1 VLAANTHGL
10 FRTIIMPWSSKITR
24 AFATIQGGDNIH
36 ENQYYGPYNKLL
48 YTIFPAD
55 TDFAVS
61 PNYLPPNDDDGG
73 ADFTMSFELTFRQ
86 RPVLIL
92 EVKPPQHLLFH
103 LKRETADTH
112 IRCHLIDLSGAW
124 CCYRSRPRDL
134 TTNFLLS
141 GLAALP
147 VLYGISA
154 IGTRLCFYEFEK
166 GPRRMTPQRIPSD
179 HQSVVD
185 VAPREQWNCD
195 ILESDG
201 EQRLRA
207 LATQITEACERLQA

>member
-1 VLAANTHGL
+1 
-10 FRTIIMPWSSKITR
+10 MPWSSKITR

-61 PNYLPPNDDDGG
+61 PNYLPPNDDDGHGG
-73 ADFTMSFELTFRQ
+73 ADYVVSFEITFRQ
-86 RPVLIL
+86 QPVLIL
-92 EVKPPQHLLFH
+92 EVKPPQHLLFNSR
-103 LKRETADTH
+103 REAADAH
-112 IRCHLIDLSGAW
+112 IRRRLIDLSGAW

-134 TTNFLLS
+134 TAYFPLS
-141 GLAALP
+141 GLAPLP
-147 VLYGISA
+147 ILYGISA

-179 HQSVVD
+179 HQFVVD
-185 VAPREQWNCD
+185 VAPRERWNC
-195 ILESDG
+195 
-201 EQRLRA
+201 
-207 LATQITEACERLQA
+207 